1 MRLRLPL
8 KVISLF
14 GRRRGHFPVPATFEA
29 AVARSGGPGRRLAPA
44 RQRLALDGR
53 EPGGSLASGGTSAH
67 RWRSVSVA
75 VTVLLAWPVAVQTQ
89 DAPAPAPS
97 PQGAAA
103 RPDPGT
109 RIEAGVAEA
118 ARRFGLPEA
127 WIWRVMRAESALNPR
142 AISRAGAMGLMQ
154 LMPQTWAELRARL
167 QLGDD
172 PFDVRDNVIAGAAY
186 LRELHDRFGAPGF
199 LAAYNA
205 GPGRY
210 ADHLSTGRPLP
221 FETRAYVAAVAS
233 DLGLGSGPEL
243 RAVAALR
250 SPDWR
255 RAPLFAGAPV
265 PTHDGLVT
273 AEKTAPVPTTRS
285 ETGRVADPLFA
296 VRLYDGVRP

>member
-1 MRLRLPL
+1 MRLPLTL

-14 GRRRGHFPVPATFEA
+14 GRRRGHFPVPATFQA
-29 AVARSGGPGRRLAPA
+29 AVARNGGPGRRSAPA

-53 EPGGSLASGGTSAH
+53 EPGGSLASGGTSAR
-67 RWRSVSVA
+67 RWRGIWISLAISLA
-75 VTVLLAWPVAVQTQ
+75 CPATVQAQA
-89 DAPAPAPS
+89 APPPS
-97 PQGAAA
+97 PPAAA
-103 RPDPGT
+103 AQLDPGAG
-109 RIEAGVAEA
+109 IEAAVVEA
-118 ARRFGLPEA
+118 AHRFELPEA

-142 AISRAGAMGLMQ
+142 AVSRAGAMGLMQ

-167 QLGDD
+167 QLGGD

-221 FETRAYVAAVAS
+221 AETRAYVATVAS
-233 DLGLGSGPEL
+233 DLGLGSGPEQ

-250 SPDWR
+250 SADWR
-255 RAPLFAGAPV
+255 RAPLFAGPPF

-273 AEKTAPVPTTRS
+273 AEKIAPVPATRS
-285 ETGRVADPLFA
+285 GAGGVADPLFA
-296 VRLYDGVRP
+296 VRLDGEVRP

>member
-1 MRLRLPL
+1 MSLPLPL

-14 GRRRGHFPVPATFEA
+14 GRRRGHFPVPATFHT

-53 EPGGSLASGGTSAH
+53 EPGGSLVSGRTHA
-67 RWRSVSVA
+67 RQWRSACVA
-75 VTVLLAWPVAVQTQ
+75 ATVLLVWPVAVQAQ
-89 DAPAPAPS
+89 AAPPPS
-97 PQGAAA
+97 PSAAA
-103 RPDPGT
+103 AQLDPGAG
-109 RIEAGVAEA
+109 IEAAVVEA
-118 ARRFGLPEA
+118 ARRFELPEA

-142 AISRAGAMGLMQ
+142 AVSRAGAMGLMQ

-172 PFDVRDNVIAGAAY
+172 PFDIRDNVIAGSAY
-186 LRELHDRFGAPGF
+186 LRELHHRFGAPGF

-221 FETRAYVAAVAS
+221 AETRAYAAAVAS
-233 DLGLGSGPEL
+233 DLGLGSGPGP
-243 RAVAALR
+243 RAVAVPR

-255 RAPLFAGAPV
+255 RAPLFAGASV
-265 PTHDGLVT
+265 ATDDGPGT
-273 AEKTAPVPTTRS
+273 PEKTAPVPTTRS
-285 ETGRVADPLFA
+285 ETGWVADPLFA
-296 VRLYDGVRP
+296 VRLDGGVRP